1 MTCLVTGGAGF
12 IGSHTVDALL
22 RRGER
27 VICVDNFTPYY
38 DPERKRRNLAWAA
51 TQPGFV
57 LVEADIRDGEA
68 LAAVFEHYRPRGVV
82 HLAALPGPRPSIA
95 NPALYEQVNVGG
107 TVQVLELARRYEVE
121 RFVLASTSSVYGRAT
136 RLPFEE
142 RDTTDRPLSPYAAT
156 KKAAEVLGY
165 TFHSLYGTP
174 MSVVR
179 FFTVYGP
186 RGRPDMT
193 PYIFVD
199 RMVRGQ
205 PIVLFERGVKLY
217 RDYTYVDDIVA
228 GVLAALDRAQ
238 GYEIFNLGNS
248 SPVEL
253 QRFVALLEQITGIRA
268 VIEDQPLPP
277 TEPPITYASTE
288 KAARMLGFRAG
299 TRVEEGL
306 ARFWEWYRQ
315 EVLPDHR
322 SRA

>member
-1 MTCLVTGGAGF
+1 MTCLVTGAAGF
-12 IGSHTVDALL
+12 IGSHTVEALL
-22 RRGER
+22 RRDER
-27 VICVDNFTPYY
+27 VIGLDNFTPYY
-38 DPERKRRNLAWAA
+38 DPQRKRRNLAWAM
-51 TQPGFV
+51 TQPGFT
-57 LVEADIRDGEA
+57 LVEADIRDAEA
-68 LAAVFEHYRPRGVV
+68 LQAVFETYRPRRVV
-82 HLAALPGPRPSIA
+82 HLAAMPGPRPSIA

-107 TVQVLELARRYEVE
+107 TVHLLELARRYAVE
-121 RFVLASTSSVYGRAT
+121 SFVLASTSSVYGRT
-136 RLPFEE
+136 TKLPFEE
-142 RDTTDRPLSPYAAT
+142 HDPTDHPLSPYAAT

-165 TFHSLYGTP
+165 TFHSLYGIP

-193 PYIFVD
+193 PFLFVD

-205 PIVLFERGVKLY
+205 PIILFAGGVDLY
-217 RDYTYVDDIVA
+217 RDYTYIDDIVS

-253 QRFVALLEQITGIRA
+253 QRFVTLLERITGYPAI
-268 VIEDQPLPP
+268 IEVQPLPA

-299 TRVEEGL
+299 TPIEEGL
-306 ARFWEWYRQ
+306 TRFWEWYRI
-315 EVLPDHR
+315 EVLP
-322 SRA
+322 SIAG